1 MMSLIN
7 LISGVIQIYSYCL
20 LAVVI
25 LSWLISFNVVN
36 MQNRFVFTLN
46 DILNRL
52 TEPALR
58 PIRNIL
64 PNFSGLDLSPI
75 ALFLLLAFANN
86 LLWEYGPRLAGY

>member
-1 MMSLIN
+1 MMSLIG
-7 LISGVIQIYSYCL
+7 LISTVITLYSYCL

-36 MQNRFVFTLN
+36 LHNKFVYN
-46 DILNRL
+46 VNNILNRL

-58 PIRNIL
+58 PIRNVL

-86 LLWEYGPRLAGY
+86 LLWEYGPRLAH